1 MKLKCMRFLSLLFT
15 ALALGPA
22 LAHLLELPNKINL
35 SGADYLTAQQIH
47 CGWRDWA
54 MLEIV
59 VVVALFSTLF
69 LAIMVRDQP
78 EAFTLT
84 LIALLCIA
92 GTQIVFWT
100 FTYPANQAT
109 NNWTL
114 LPANWQELRQQWE
127 YSHAASAVLN
137 LIALAPLILSV
148 LVNGHS
154 KKVMRMSAEYFPTSS
169 KSEKARVRFLQDV
182 AAFHSSWYATALDE
196 FREGNE
202 IEPDLFHD
210 WRNNNDLEGECSR
223 KIQSRRNNRVRHSLF
238 YRLYGP
244 DRNRRSF
251 SKSRSSTANGVE
263 VERAEDGEGA
273 FHIAGHRPSNQPRDH
288 VERAC

>member
-1 MKLKCMRFLSLLFT
+1 MKLKCMRFLSLLFA

-47 CGWRDWA
+47 RDWHGWA
-54 MLEIV
+54 ILEIV

-69 LAIMVRDQP
+69 LAIVVRDQP
-78 EAFTLT
+78 KAFTLT

-92 GTQIVFWT
+92 GTQVVSWT

-137 LIALAPLILSV
+137 LIALALLILSV
-148 LVNGHS
+148 LVNGSS

-169 KSEKARVRFLQDV
+169 KSEKAQVRFLQDV
-182 AAFHSSWYATALDE
+182 VAFHSSWYATGLDE
-196 FREGNE
+196 VREVNE

-210 WRNNNDLEGECSR
+210 ELPKRGMGEQLSNLSR
-223 KIQSRRNNRVRHSLF
+223 VVGERSRMQ
-238 YRLYGP
+238 
-244 DRNRRSF
+244 
-251 SKSRSSTANGVE
+251 
-263 VERAEDGEGA
+263 GA
-273 FHIAGHRPSNQPRDH
+273 
-288 VERAC
+288 